1 MHLVNSAEI
10 AFTLAFWTTRMDA
23 TSPMPLATCLTDI
36 PDPRRAGYGHRHDLQ
51 EILIIAICA
60 ILSDIDSFEDMAFW
74 ANQKSV
80 WLKRFLKL
88 EKGIPSH
95 DTFNRVFRTLDPKSF
110 EQSFRRWVAG
120 MVTAVGSGTLA
131 VDGKTVRG
139 SRDGKRSPIHLV
151 SAFATDVGLALGQER
166 VTDKSNE
173 ITAIPELLDALL
185 IQGYLV
191 TLDAMG
197 CQTGIAETIL
207 DKGADYLLAVKGNQP
222 HLLETLQDR
231 FSTEQL
237 DRLQEAGQCFER
249 VESSHGRLVVQHALV
264 APHAGEVDE
273 QRWPGCKMLASID
286 SLRIEN
292 GKKSMERRYYIGS
305 RMMSA
310 EAFATAVRAHW
321 GIENRLHWVLDVN
334 FGEDASTVRKD
345 YAATN
350 LSLLKK
356 IVLNVLRLET
366 ATASLGKLSLTKKRK
381 LAAWNDEF
389 RMNILGIKTIHD
401 E

>member
-1 MHLVNSAEI
+1 
-10 AFTLAFWTTRMDA
+10 
-23 TSPMPLATCLTDI
+23 
-36 PDPRRAGYGHRHDLQ
+36 
-51 EILIIAICA
+51 
-60 ILSDIDSFEDMAFW
+60 
-74 ANQKSV
+74 
-80 WLKRFLKL
+80 
-88 EKGIPSH
+88 
-95 DTFNRVFRTLDPKSF
+95 
-110 EQSFRRWVAG
+110 
-120 MVTAVGSGTLA
+120 
-131 VDGKTVRG
+131 VRG
-139 SRDGKRSPIHLV
+139 
-151 SAFATDVGLALGQER
+151 AL
-166 VTDKSNE
+166 SNE
-173 ITAIPELLDALL
+173 RPYRD
-185 IQGYLV
+185 
-191 TLDAMG
+191 
-197 CQTGIAETIL
+197 
-207 DKGADYLLAVKGNQP
+207 
-222 HLLETLQDR
+222 
-231 FSTEQL
+231 
-237 DRLQEAGQCFER
+237 
-249 VESSHGRLVVQHALV
+249 
-264 APHAGEVDE
+264 
-273 QRWPGCKMLASID
+273 
-286 SLRIEN
+286 IEN